1 MYFSKCFIFKMVS
14 YKIIHYEMELKNERL
29 IINSNSI
36 SLYSGFQNGGDCTP
50 GGMSDPLRY
59 KNILGVL
66 FIFTSYLNTHMYFKY
81 NII

>member
-1 MYFSKCFIFKMVS
+1 MAS

-29 IINSNSI
+29 IINNISI

-50 GGMSDPLRY
+50 GGMRDPLRY

-66 FIFTSYLNTHMYFKY
+66 FIFTFYLNIRMYFKH
-81 NII
+81 NIM